1 MKKALPIG
9 ITDYQELKS
18 ENYYAVDK
26 TMMIYD
32 FLKAQ
37 TKVTLITRP
46 RRFGKTL
53 NMSMMAEF
61 FDITKDSKEIFKDTK
76 IMETKYAAYLN
87 QYPVIYLS
95 FAGAKGSRYEIVKQI
110 KLKIRDIYDRY
121 EFIFTKLSRFK
132 EDEYHKVVLS
142 LMGIEDERLDNAT
155 NSLSFLMEQMQKYYN
170 KKVMV
175 FIDEYDTP
183 FIEAH
188 AGGFYDDIRQSLSS
202 LLHNALKTSNSLQ
215 YGMLTGIQ
223 RVAKENIFSELNNLS
238 VYTVGDEAYSKYFG
252 FTTQETKELLEYY
265 QMELNE
271 EVKKMYDGYH
281 IGNQDIYNPW
291 SIINYA
297 ANKQLRPYWVNT
309 SSNKMIKTAINE
321 ADKRFYQEYE
331 QLIKEG
337 KLDTWVWMETSFFEV
352 SSTESLWGLLI
363 NAGYLTIEKIIDQ
376 TDGYCTIKVPNQ
388 ELQREF
394 RTLTSYHLHIDENEL
409 SRLFQSLIYERKEVF
424 KQMYQEILLTL
435 PSYHDLK
442 DENSYHMMVLGM
454 SAWLK
459 AEYEIK
465 SNQESGKGRSDIIL
479 KARNENKPSYV
490 IEFKYTRDKKVD
502 LKDLAKEAI
511 DQIIDNRYDMGLK
524 GRVIYIG
531 LAHRQ
536 KQCEVLWRQKEG

>member
-1 MKKALPIG
+1 MKRIPIG
-9 ITDYQELKS
+9 IKDYPKIIE
-18 ENYYAVDK
+18 EDYYFVDK
-26 TMMIYD
+26 TLLIKEFID
-32 FLKAQ
+32 RGNE
-37 TKVTLITRP
+37 VTLITRP

-61 FDITKDSKEIFKDTK
+61 FDITKDSKEIFKGTK
-76 IMETKYAAYLN
+76 IMETKYASYLN

-95 FAGAKGSRYEIVKQI
+95 FAGAKGS
-110 KLKIRDIYDRY
+110 
-121 EFIFTKLSRFK
+121 K
-132 EDEYHKVVLS
+132 EDMVEIIKQNLFMLYSKHDFVFSDLNDYENTIYQGIKYHLS
-142 LMGIEDERLDNAT
+142 QFYTGNFKGIN

-459 AEYEIK
+459 TEYEIK

-502 LKDLAKEAI
+502 LKELAKEAV

>member
-223 RVAKENIFSELNNLS
+223 RVAK
-238 VYTVGDEAYSKYFG
+238 
-252 FTTQETKELLEYY
+252 
-265 QMELNE
+265 
-271 EVKKMYDGYH
+271 
-281 IGNQDIYNPW
+281 
-291 SIINYA
+291 
-297 ANKQLRPYWVNT
+297 
-309 SSNKMIKTAINE
+309 
-321 ADKRFYQEYE
+321 
-331 QLIKEG
+331 
-337 KLDTWVWMETSFFEV
+337 
-352 SSTESLWGLLI
+352 
-363 NAGYLTIEKIIDQ
+363 
-376 TDGYCTIKVPNQ
+376 
-388 ELQREF
+388 
-394 RTLTSYHLHIDENEL
+394 
-409 SRLFQSLIYERKEVF
+409 
-424 KQMYQEILLTL
+424 
-435 PSYHDLK
+435 
-442 DENSYHMMVLGM
+442 
-454 SAWLK
+454 
-459 AEYEIK
+459 
-465 SNQESGKGRSDIIL
+465 
-479 KARNENKPSYV
+479 
-490 IEFKYTRDKKVD
+490 
-502 LKDLAKEAI
+502 
-511 DQIIDNRYDMGLK
+511 
-524 GRVIYIG
+524 
-531 LAHRQ
+531 
-536 KQCEVLWRQKEG
+536 